1 MFKKINRALQ
11 SAKNILISAKFKL
24 VVLVSSLAFIGTTN
38 FAAAGPADWFKS
50 LLGNITTIFLPYEII
65 LMMIVELIYSFINFL
80 LKPLV
85 SFSGWIFDGSLNL
98 LTTSNTSIVT
108 SGWATSLSIANL
120 FFMIILLAIAGATIL
135 GLEKFNYKKALPPF
149 LIAALL
155 INFSLTIGNS
165 IIGTTNIF
173 ANFFYSSIKV
183 TAKNS
188 TNVSET
194 IAQSLKITAAD
205 QIESEQFLDAIQAS
219 GNELSKSLGSLMLM
233 FIFSIVNKLITIFVF
248 LAGAVFMIYRTFYLW
263 LLLILAPLA
272 WIAYTFP
279 VGSKI
284 RQQWSNWWSKFISWS
299 LFAPVYLFFTYLAI
313 QISKSTFS
321 SFDISS
327 KSAAGMFSFGT
338 IVQMV
343 AVAFIMVV
351 GVLMSSALG
360 ATGGNFVVSYV
371 NKSGKAV
378 SDRFKK
384 FMPSET
390 YGEKLGKS
398 AAQRA
403 AGLFTLG
410 GRVSVPGVLDKKAY
424 TETMAR
430 EAKEQRKKDMESE
443 KLNFERQR
451 LSGLDESAR
460 RQQLLNHT
468 ASARSG
474 TGTTSL
480 EQAAAINLLME
491 DKAAMENISEMEQSY
506 MRQAIA
512 ATTLSNQ
519 DSNIQVPYTSSLK
532 IHGEEVKK
540 SREKQGAAWESYAK
554 FLTQEDKQAQKE
566 ARDLKKEIARAQS
579 EAMEENKTRNVE

>member
-410 GRVSVPGVLDKKAY
+410 GRVSVPGVLDKSKYKSTIAQERREKANKSISS
-424 TETMAR
+424 ER
-430 EAKEQRKKDMESE
+430 ENAEGMSDTDLRLAVAGILTGNPAALSSAGPKEAAYCLELISRKALQTQDE
-443 KLNFERQR
+443 KNF
-451 LSGLDESAR
+451 A
-460 RQQLLNHT
+460 
-468 ASARSG
+468 
-474 TGTTSL
+474 
-480 EQAAAINLLME
+480 
-491 DKAAMENISEMEQSY
+491 
-506 MRQAIA
+506 RQAIG
-512 ATTLSNQ
+512 N
-519 DSNIQVPYTSSLK
+519 
-532 IHGEEVKK
+532 
-540 SREKQGAAWESYAK
+540 
-554 FLTQEDKQAQKE
+554 
-566 ARDLKKEIARAQS
+566 ARK
-579 EAMEENKTRNVE
+579 